1 MKITVSKDRPG
12 HVRQHGDE
20 SGRVAELRLVTG
32 DDDSVTITVEPP
44 DALGEGD
51 AFRPTTLMERVS
63 RAVEEAPGL
72 SRNAIESS
80 VRGKTDYKRLAL
92 ELLIAEGF
100 VRVERD
106 GPATRHHSVA
116 PYREAEEA

>member
-1 MKITVSKDRPG
+1 
-12 HVRQHGDE
+12 
-20 SGRVAELRLVTG
+20 
-32 DDDSVTITVEPP
+32 
-44 DALGEGD
+44 
-51 AFRPTTLMERVS
+51 MERIS
-63 RAVEEAPGL
+63 RAVEKAPGL

-106 GPATRHHSVA
+106 GQAVRHSSVSA
-116 PYREAEEA
+116 YREGEEA